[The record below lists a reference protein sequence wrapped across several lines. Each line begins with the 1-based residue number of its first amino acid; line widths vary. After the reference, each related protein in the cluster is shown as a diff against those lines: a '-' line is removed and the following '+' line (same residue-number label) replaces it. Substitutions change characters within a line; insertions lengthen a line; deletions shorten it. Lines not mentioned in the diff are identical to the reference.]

1 MSKRIVIRNVKIDE
15 ARPGS
20 VVGKD
25 MLNSQGQMILAKDA
39 KLTPDIIDRLK
50 RLGVSSIPIEVEEE
64 VAELDPKAM
73 EEEIQRVNLLIERK
87 FRLASTDNH
96 IMMGLK
102 EIFKEFMKGKI
113 SNGS

>member
-1 MSKRIVIRNVKIDE
+1 MPKRYVIRNVKIDE
-15 ARPGS
+15 VRPGS
-20 VVGKD
+20 VTGKD
-25 MLNSQGQMILAKDA
+25 ILNPQGHLILAKDA

-50 RLGVSSIPIEVEEE
+50 RLGISSIPIEVEEE
-64 VAELDPKAM
+64 VAYVDPKAM

-87 FRLASTDNH
+87 FRRASPDNH

-102 EIFKEFMKGKI
+102 EIFREFMKGKI

>member
-1 MSKRIVIRNVKIDE
+1 MSKRKIIKGVKIDDV
-15 ARPGS
+15 RPES
-20 VVGKD
+20 VAGRD
-25 MLNSQGQMILAKDA
+25 ILNPQGHLILAKDA

-50 RLGVSSIPIEVEEE
+50 RLGISSIPIEVEEE
-64 VAELDPKAM
+64 VAYVDPKAL

-87 FRLASTDNH
+87 FRRASPDNS

-102 EIFKEFMKGKI
+102 EIFREFMKGKI